1 MAYLPFRLRLMPSY
15 LCAEPY
21 TILFFQFFFF
31 SLRDCFNRPLPGED
45 GHNGVKISYKLLEDQ
60 ATKKKKNHL
69 FQYSFCP
76 FFFFFQYSFY
86 LFFLS
91 IISFSLSFQLF
102 WSFYYCLLCLSLIIV
117 YFTHNNN
124 NNNNNNKN

>member
-31 SLRDCFNRPLPGED
+31 SLRDCFNRPLPEED

-60 ATKKKKNHL
+60 ATKKKKTI
-69 FQYSFCP
+69 
-76 FFFFFQYSFY
+76 FFNIHFVLSFFFQYSFY

-102 WSFYYCLLCLSLIIV
+102 WSFYYCLLCLLLIIV

-124 NNNNNNKN
+124 NNKN